1 MLSEG
6 WYTAR
11 MHVEIKAA
19 MFNFVTDDK
28 SHGQPNKY
36 FRTHFFSYK
45 RFAPNFTKM
54 EKNVYGRDEKRDG
67 QVIGTRHICLFRLTV
82 LNNT

>member
-1 MLSEG
+1 
-6 WYTAR
+6 

-54 EKNVYGRDEKRDG
+54 EIKFPLKRKG
-67 QVIGTRHICLFRLTV
+67 CQVVSV
-82 LNNT
+82 LIVV